1 MQTTRKLYY
10 KDPYL
15 HTFTAQVI
23 AQKDG
28 WLALDQ
34 TAFYPEGGGQPAD
47 QGWLQDRPVT
57 DTQIDEQGVVWH
69 QVQLDVTSGATVEGR
84 INWLRRFDHM
94 QQHTAQHVLSQA
106 FWVMFAA
113 ETVGFHLGEQSV
125 TIDLAVDE
133 LDASALEQAESL
145 TNAKLR
151 AKLPVRSFE
160 VSPQML
166 PATQLRKLPQVDE
179 DIRLVEIG
187 DFDLC
192 PCGGTHVRDLGEVG
206 LVKVSGSERKRGNI
220 RVTFLAGQRAYRDYA
235 TKHSQLDRLSTM
247 LSEPIANVAAAVE
260 RLQARVQ
267 ELERDDKRLREQLM
281 VATGKEMLASAEKL
295 GDVNCIV
302 HELPTHSLTEAKFL
316 ASHLAEQGQNLVL
329 FAVPDEPYRLVVAAN
344 SQLDLPVGAL
354 LKAVVE
360 KYQGRGG
367 GSPTSA
373 QGAVPKSQGSQ
384 ALVDLHALCIARLG
398 QQV

>member
-1 MQTTRKLYY
+1 MQTKKLYY

-34 TAFYPEGGGQPAD
+34 TVFYPEGGGQPAD
-47 QGWLQDRPVT
+47 QGWLQDQRVT
-57 DTQIDEQGVVWH
+57 DTQIDEQGIVWH
-69 QVQLDVTSGATVEGR
+69 QVQLDTTIDAVVEGR
-84 INWLRRFDHM
+84 IDWLRRFDHM

-106 FWVMFAA
+106 FWLMFQA

-125 TIDLAVDE
+125 TIDLAGGE
-133 LDASALEQAESL
+133 LDVAALEQAEAL

-160 VSPQML
+160 VTPQML
-166 PATQLRKLPQVDE
+166 VASQLRKLPQVDE

-192 PCGGTHVRDLGEVG
+192 PCGGTHVRDLGEIG
-206 LVKVSGSERKRGNI
+206 LIKVLGSERKRGNT

-235 TKHSQLDRLSTM
+235 SKHSQLDALSAM
-247 LSEPIANVAAAVE
+247 LSEPSATVADAVE
-260 RLQARVQ
+260 RLQAQVQ
-267 ELERDDKRLREQLM
+267 ELERQEKRLRERIM
-281 VATGKEMLASAEKL
+281 VAEGQELLVNAEQV
-295 GDVNCIV
+295 GNANCIV
-302 HELPTHSLTEAKFL
+302 KELFAHSLNEAKFL
-316 ASHLAEQGQNLVL
+316 ASYLTERGQNLVL
-329 FAVPDEPYRLVVAAN
+329 FAVPDEPYRLIAAAN
-344 SQLDLPVGAL
+344 SQLAVPVGAL
-354 LKAVVE
+354 LKDIVE

-373 QGAVPKSQGSQ
+373 QGAVPHDQGSK
-384 ALVDLHALCIARLG
+384 ALAELHARCAELLSK
-398 QQV
+398 QV